1 MMLLLLLA
9 AVSCEYNLA
18 TILPEDDTGYIYM
31 RALAMSGDTT
41 VIWLDPTIPVG
52 KTGTPDLE
60 GVQLRLTAD
69 GREIA
74 LERENGGSRYIMD
87 GAWFTAES
95 FEPGCRLEIMASHPD
110 FPVAKSSTVVPDVF
124 PECSVK
130 AERVPFN
137 AEDYVACTNMN
148 GGNVYSHSQALHVYL
163 TFKDDPSTRDY
174 YGVRIVRSN
183 GYFLSSQF
191 YLDRNMTDLSVNME
205 NHIMILAPADVFGP
219 SAAYRFDNI
228 VAFSDDDFSGQT
240 VTKDYFVPYFED
252 DHQFH
257 YTYHVEL
264 LKMSEGCWRNMEAE
278 FNYAWGNL
286 SYYGQAAIYPYTN
299 IIGGLGAF
307 GAISP
312 VTILPLEILH

>member
-1 MMLLLLLA
+1 MLMLLLA
-9 AVSCEYNLA
+9 AVSCEYNLD
-18 TILPEDDTGYIYM
+18 TILPGDDTGYIYM

-41 VIWLDPTIPVG
+41 VICLDPTIPIG

-130 AERVPFN
+130 AELVPFN
-137 AEDYVACTNMN
+137 AKDYVACSIMN
-148 GGNVYSHSQALHVYL
+148 GGNVYHHSQALHVSL
-163 TFKDDPSTRDY
+163 TFKDDPSSRDY

-183 GYFLSSQF
+183 GYSLYSQF
-191 YLDRNMTDLSVNME
+191 YIQRDMADFSVNMD
-205 NHIMILAPADVFGP
+205 NHIMILSPFDVFGP

-228 VAFSDDDFSGQT
+228 VAFSDDDFNGRI
-240 VTKDYFVPYFED
+240 VTKDYFVPYFKD
-252 DHQFH
+252 DHKNH

-264 LKMSEGCWRNMEAE
+264 LKLSEGCWRNMEAE
-278 FNYAWGNL
+278 FNYSWSNL
-286 SYYGQAAIYPYTN
+286 ADFGQSAIYPYTN

-307 GAISP
+307 GAVSP
-312 VTILPLEILH
+312 VTILPLEIN